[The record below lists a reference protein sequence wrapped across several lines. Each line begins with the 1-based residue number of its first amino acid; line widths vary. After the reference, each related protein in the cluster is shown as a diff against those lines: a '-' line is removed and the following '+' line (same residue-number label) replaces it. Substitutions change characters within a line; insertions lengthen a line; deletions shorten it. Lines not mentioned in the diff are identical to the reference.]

1 MYIYLSISTSP
12 LANLLLLTYCPR
24 ILYGC
29 LCSVGGAR
37 RIRYTASKSIS
48 GNMDCKA
55 AALGYTALFLGE
67 FGGGAGEG

>member
-1 MYIYLSISTSP
+1 M
-12 LANLLLLTYCPR
+12 
-24 ILYGC
+24 
-29 LCSVGGAR
+29 GGAR